1 MEIDYNYLSS
11 LLTEA
16 NELRKQI
23 KFCEIDIAGG
33 SISYMPKKQTSF
45 VGFKEGYS
53 DILDRNE
60 KAMKESDKIRST
72 SKNYLRFL
80 KDKEGR
86 LVQVDNYCN
95 GRIDCLFQVHWFG
108 NVRYLLPFSADGTYY
123 PTYTYVTKYD
133 ADRVVEEYMIN
144 SGQIIYEAYS
154 YKSAQDIDYIRIDY
168 VPDGNY
174 PVRGIRKG
182 VFSLNLLT
190 YKEQYYDDWLYHYDD

>member
-23 KFCEIDIAGG
+23 KFCEIDIAGC

-45 VGFKEGYS
+45 VGFKEGCS

-108 NVRYLLPFSADGTYY
+108 NVRYLLRFSADGTYY

-182 VFSLNLLT
+182 VFSLNPLT

>member
-1 MEIDYNYLSS
+1 MEIDYNYVKC
-11 LLTEA
+11 LLTEV
-16 NELRKQI
+16 NELRKQS
-23 KFCEIDIAGG
+23 KFCEIDIADC
-33 SISYMPKKQTSF
+33 SISYMPKKKTSF

-60 KAMKESDKIRST
+60 KGMKETDKLRST
-72 SKNYLRFL
+72 SKNYLRFF
-80 KDKEGR
+80 KDKAGK

-133 ADRVVEEYMIN
+133 ADHVVEEYMIN

-154 YKSAQDIDYIRIDY
+154 YKSDQDIDYIRIDY
-168 VPDGNY
+168 VPGGNY

-182 VFSLNLLT
+182 VFSLKPLT
-190 YKEQYYDDWLYHYDD
+190 YKEQYYDNWLNHRDN

>member
-11 LLTEA
+11 LLTET
-16 NELRKQI
+16 NELRKKI
-23 KFCEIDIAGG
+23 KFCEIDIAGC

-53 DILDRNE
+53 DILYRN
-60 KAMKESDKIRST
+60 KKGMKESDKLRST

-80 KDKEGR
+80 KDKEGK
-86 LVQVDNYCN
+86 LVQVDDYCS

-108 NVRYLLPFSADGTYY
+108 NVRYLFPFSADGTYY

-133 ADRVVEEYMIN
+133 ADRIAEEYMIN
-144 SGQIIYEAYS
+144 SGQIIYEVYS
-154 YKSAQDIDYIRIDY
+154 YKSDQKIDYICIDY

-174 PVRGIRKG
+174 PVREIRKG
-182 VFSLNLLT
+182 VYSLKPLT
-190 YKEQYYDDWLYHYDD
+190 YKEQYYDCSLYHRDE